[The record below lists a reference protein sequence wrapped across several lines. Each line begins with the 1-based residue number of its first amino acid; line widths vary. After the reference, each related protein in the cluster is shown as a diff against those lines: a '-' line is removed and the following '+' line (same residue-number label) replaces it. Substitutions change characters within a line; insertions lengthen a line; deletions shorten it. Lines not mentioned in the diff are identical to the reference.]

1 MSRDPSPTATD
12 GGGHGTAAAGET
24 TVHRTLDV
32 IGLNCPLPILKTR
45 VALRQMRPGEV
56 IRVLATDAHAEVDFR
71 AYCARTGHELLGIER
86 NAEGVLDIRVRVAAA
101 PRGDR

>member
-1 MSRDPSPTATD
+1 MVSRDPASAASAAGPGASSA
-12 GGGHGTAAAGET
+12 GAAA
-24 TVHRTLDV
+24 VQRTLDV
-32 IGLNCPLPILKTR
+32 TGLNCPLPILKTR

-56 IRVLATDAHAEVDFR
+56 LRVLATDPHAEVDFR

-86 NAEGVLDIRVRVAAA
+86 DAEGVLDIRVRVAAA